1 MSINAVFMSMY
12 ILADTDDVFISPK
25 QDEPQYEKAIIVSM
39 SHIRDSTG
47 GGGSCEGSWVIC

>member
-1 MSINAVFMSMY
+1 MSMY
-12 ILADTDDVFISPK
+12 ILADTDDVFMSPK

-47 GGGSCEGSWVIC
+47 GGGSCEGSRVIC